1 MNLAKDEK
9 GGTLKYIQK
18 LGWNSE
24 SGSDVKGDDV
34 GGHKIKVILH
44 YSVAVNAA
52 IVYAVVRREI
62 QAEVLGCELERL

>member
-9 GGTLKYIQK
+9 GSTLKYVQK
-18 LGWNSE
+18 LGWYSE

-34 GGHKIKVILH
+34 SGHKIKVILH

-62 QAEVLGCELERL
+62 QAEVLSCELERL